1 MANTKDIRAKIAS
14 TIKTQQTTKAM
25 KMVSAAKLRRA
36 QLAIVNARPYARK
49 IAAVIQTVASRGR
62 VEHPLLSDRG
72 TELGN
77 ARRLLLVVL
86 TSDRGL
92 CGGFNGNIIKYT
104 RSFVEK
110 NKAQYQAIDFI
121 FIGRKGADY
130 FKRLGT
136 LGVENI
142 LNLTS
147 DIRYGLAAEVA
158 EKILNAYLAEDALH
172 RYDEVRMIY
181 NEFKS
186 AIAQDVVDEQ
196 LLPVK
201 TKTLEEEADG
211 ESLKIS
217 QEVIFEPSPDKMIE
231 ELLRKHFTIQ
241 IYRCMQESVAS
252 EHGARMSAMENA
264 TKNAGEMIRSL
275 TLTYNKIRQAAITTE
290 LIEIT
295 SGAEALKN

>member
-36 QLAIVNARPYARK
+36 QQAIVNARPYARK
-49 IAAVIQTVASRGR
+49 MSALIQKIAVSGR

-72 TELGN
+72 DSK
-77 ARRLLLVVL
+77 RLLLVVM

-104 RSFVEK
+104 RAFVEK
-110 NKAQYQAIDFI
+110 NRSKYDTIDFI

-130 FKRLGT
+130 FRRI
-136 LGVENI
+136 GVTGIENI

-147 DIRYGLAAEVA
+147 DIRYGLAAKVSET
-158 EKILNAYLAEDALH
+158 ILEAYLKDDSNA
-172 RYDEVRMIY
+172 RYDEIRLIY

-196 LLPVK
+196 LLPVLPK
-201 TKTLEEEADG
+201 KLAEESGQEKVEANN
-211 ESLKIS
+211 
-217 QEVIFEPSPDKMIE
+217 EVIFEPSPEKMIDN
-231 ELLRKHFTIQ
+231 LLMKHFTIQ
-241 IYRCMQESVAS
+241 VYRCMQESVAS